1 MNEVHWLPPWK
12 GILKAW
18 ACLFV
23 HYNYRE
29 DGRSSFMAVLAVS
42 ILPAAA
48 KFFITTTETTTTTR
62 GSGGAFQDDHLLFSR
77 KKIMFVIVVIAVWVI
92 VSKVLWY
99 YYDDFECF
107 VHRASRRTSATTVN
121 SVFMHSAAGCEL
133 PWYNISLHTH
143 WFLVAHHLSDEAWEV
158 MTNNN
163 LFCACQMIAAVEEF
177 SRFFLWAV
185 AMYFVYQQR
194 SHTMTT
200 MLKLSFNFYGD
211 NNSMYVVVLL
221 QSSR

>member
-1 MNEVHWLPPWK
+1 
-12 GILKAW
+12 
-18 ACLFV
+18 
-23 HYNYRE
+23 
-29 DGRSSFMAVLAVS
+29 
-42 ILPAAA
+42 
-48 KFFITTTETTTTTR
+48 
-62 GSGGAFQDDHLLFSR
+62 
-77 KKIMFVIVVIAVWVI
+77 MFVIVVIARYVLWVI

-107 VHRASRRTSATTVN
+107 VHRASRRTSATSTVN

-163 LFCACQMIAAVEEF
+163 LFCACQMIAAAVEEF